1 MFLARDYQGDEYAT
15 AEFEP
20 GCGIAAVI
28 GGEKHIRQRFLRER
42 MNPAKASPI
51 LSGLSS

>member
-1 MFLARDYQGDEYAT
+1 MFPAREYQGDEYAT

-20 GCGIAAVI
+20 GYGIAAVI

-42 MNPAKASPI
+42 MNSASLPI